1 LRPCGWNEDAAALT
15 TKLSRQLASTEVD
28 EQIKHLFQM
37 MVILCA
43 AILIQYFR
51 VQQYKLFIISD

>member
-15 TKLSRQLASTEVD
+15 TKLSRQLASMEVD

-37 MVILCA
+37 LVILCA
-43 AILIQYFR
+43 AILIQY
-51 VQQYKLFIISD
+51 